1 MSDKLKNNFSLIS
14 RSGRLE
20 LQAPQGILLQPISV
34 DFSSPA
40 FKYRLRRGGGRNQPL
55 ARALGLKHGA
65 RPLVLDAAAGLG
77 RDGFIIA
84 ALGCR
89 VIMCERSPL
98 IHDLLADGLRRAL
111 KDEELTA
118 TAGRIRL
125 YEGDCRILLADLT
138 GDEIPQVIYL
148 DPMFPH
154 RKKSALV
161 KNEMRV
167 LQAVAGEDSDST
179 ELLNAAVRT
188 GCRRIVCKRPAR
200 AAPLGGRRPDFAVKT
215 LRHRFDVYL
224 NSKRD

>member
-1 MSDKLKNNFSLIS
+1 MSDKPKNNFSLTN

-20 LQAPQGILLQPISV
+20 LQAPQGILLQPVSV
-34 DFSSPA
+34 DFSSPS

-65 RPLVLDAAAGLG
+65 SPLVLDAAAGLG

-98 IHDLLADGLRRAL
+98 IHKLLTDGLRRAL
-111 KDEELTA
+111 EDRELA
-118 TAGRIRL
+118 RIAGRIRL
-125 YEGDCRILLADLT
+125 CEGDCRILLTNLT

-154 RKKSALV
+154 RRKSALV

-167 LQAVAGEDSDST
+167 LQAVAGEDLDST
-179 ELLNAAVRT
+179 ELLNAAVHT

-200 AAPLGGRRPDFAVKT
+200 AAPLGSHRPDFAVKT
-215 LRHRFDVYL
+215 LKHRFDVYL
-224 NSKRD
+224 NNRRD